1 MSIIK
6 NILLISTEFPPG
18 PGGIGNHAWN
28 IARQLDK
35 QFSIDVL
42 TISDYVT
49 NKKCLEFDKK
59 ERFYIHRFERYGLP
73 TLTYL
78 IRTFQIIKH
87 LTRQEY
93 SHCIVSGH
101 FSLLMSTVIKS
112 IKKNIKLVGI
122 FHGDE
127 LLQTNF
133 IMKILLHYSL
143 KKLDIMIPVSRYT
156 DSFLPEKFAN
166 YRKKFIIPNGVNHEQ
181 FNNSNKINSAM
192 KLKGRPCLLTVGSVT
207 NRKGQIN
214 LINALPELIKEYP
227 LIHYHC
233 VGLSLE
239 GDWLKAKAVELNV
252 INYVTIHGFIP
263 NHELSNIFKQAD
275 VLIMLSQSNMKLCAE
290 GFGIAILEA
299 NVFGVPALGSKNT
312 GIEDAIVHNNTGI
325 MIDPY
330 SIDEIVEGI
339 KDIIANRAILSN
351 NAIDWAHEHNWD
363 KISLKYIEAIS
374 CA

>member
-49 NKKCLEFDKK
+49 NKECLEFDKK
-59 ERFYIHRFERYGLP
+59 ERFYIHRFERKSLP

-101 FSLLMSTVIKS
+101 FSLLMSTVIKR

-143 KKLDIMIPVSRYT
+143 KKLDIIISVSRYT

-166 YRKKFIIPNGVNHEQ
+166 FRKKFIISNGVNLEQ
-181 FNNSNKINSAM
+181 FNNSNEKVINV
-192 KLKGRPCLLTVGSVT
+192 KLKGSPRLLTVGSIT
-207 NRKGQIN
+207 DRKGQIN
-214 LINALPELIKEYP
+214 LINALPELIKKYP

-233 VGLSLE
+233 VGLPLE
-239 GDWLKAKAVELNV
+239 KNRLKAKAVELNV
-252 INYVTIHGFIP
+252 MNYVTIHGFIP
-263 NHELSNIFKQAD
+263 NHELSNIFNQTD
-275 VLIMLSQSNMKLCAE
+275 VLIMLSQSNLKLYAE

-312 GIEDAIVHNNTGI
+312 GIEDAIIHKTTGI
-325 MIDPY
+325 LINPY
-330 SIDEIVEGI
+330 SIDEIVQGI
-339 KDIIANRAILSN
+339 KDIIANRKKLSE
-351 NAIDWAHEHNWD
+351 NAINWAHEHSWD
-363 KISLKYIEAIS
+363 NISVKYIEAIS

>member
-1 MSIIK
+1 MSPIK
-6 NILLISTEFPPG
+6 NILFISTEFPPG

-28 IARQLDK
+28 IACQLDK

-42 TISDYVT
+42 TISDYAT
-49 NKKCLEFDKK
+49 SEKCLEFDKK
-59 ERFYIHRFERYGLP
+59 ERFYIHRFERYRLP

-101 FSLLMSTVIKS
+101 FSLLMSTVIKR

-127 LLQTNF
+127 LLHTNI
-133 IMKILLHYSL
+133 IMKKLLRFNL
-143 KKLDIMIPVSRYT
+143 RKLDVMIPVSRYT
-156 DSFLPEKFAN
+156 DSFLPGKFAN
-166 YRKKFIIPNGVNHEQ
+166 YGKKFIISNGVNLEQ
-181 FNNSNKINSAM
+181 FNNSNEKVINV
-192 KLKGRPCLLTVGSVT
+192 KLKGSPRLLTVGSIT
-207 NRKGQIN
+207 DRKGQIN

-239 GDWLKAKAVELNV
+239 GDWLKAKAVELDV

-275 VLIMLSQSNMKLCAE
+275 VLIMLSQINLKSCAE

-312 GIEDAIVHNNTGI
+312 GIEDAIVDKTTGI
-325 MIDPY
+325 LIDPY
-330 SIDEIVEGI
+330 SIDGVVKGI
-339 KDIIANRAILSN
+339 KDIIKNRAILSK
-351 NAIDWAHEHNWD
+351 NAIDWAHEHSWD

>member
-1 MSIIK
+1 MGIK
-6 NILLISTEFPPG
+6 NILFISSEFPPG

-28 IARQLDK
+28 LSKELNNHIPVH
-35 QFSIDVL
+35 VL
-42 TISDYVT
+42 TVSDYAT
-49 NKKCLEFDKK
+49 SEKCLEFDKK
-59 ERFYIHRFERYGLP
+59 ERFYIHRFERYRLP

-101 FSLLMSTVIKS
+101 FSLFMSIIIRY

-263 NHELSNIFKQAD
+263 NDELSNIFKQAD

>member
-1 MSIIK
+1 MGIK
-6 NILLISTEFPPG
+6 NILFISSEFPPG

-49 NKKCLEFDKK
+49 NKECLEFDKK

-78 IRTFQIIKH
+78 IRIFQIIKH
-87 LTRQEY
+87 LTRKEY

-101 FSLLMSTVIKS
+101 FSLLMSIIIRYINKD
-112 IKKNIKLVGI
+112 IKLVGI

-156 DSFLPEKFAN
+156 DSFLPEKFTN

-192 KLKGRPCLLTVGSVT
+192 RLKGRPCLLTVGSVT

-252 INYVTIHGFIP
+252 MNYVTIHGFIP
-263 NHELSNIFKQAD
+263 NHELSNIFNQTD
-275 VLIMLSQSNMKLCAE
+275 VLIMLSQSNLKLYAE

-312 GIEDAIVHNNTGI
+312 GIEDAIIHKTTGI
-325 MIDPY
+325 LINPY
-330 SIDEIVEGI
+330 SIDEIVQGI
-339 KDIIANRAILSN
+339 KDIIANRKKLSE
-351 NAIDWAHEHNWD
+351 NAINWAHEHSWD
-363 KISLKYIEAIS
+363 NISVKYIEAIS

>member
-49 NKKCLEFDKK
+49 NKECLEFDKK

-133 IMKILLHYSL
+133 IMKNLLHYSL

-156 DSFLPEKFAN
+156 DSFLPEKFTN
-166 YRKKFIIPNGVNHEQ
+166 YRKKFIIFSSP
-181 FNNSNKINSAM
+181 
-192 KLKGRPCLLTVGSVT
+192 KLKL
-207 NRKGQIN
+207 
-214 LINALPELIKEYP
+214 
-227 LIHYHC
+227 H
-233 VGLSLE
+233 
-239 GDWLKAKAVELNV
+239 AV
-252 INYVTIHGFIP
+252 
-263 NHELSNIFKQAD
+263 
-275 VLIMLSQSNMKLCAE
+275 
-290 GFGIAILEA
+290 
-299 NVFGVPALGSKNT
+299 
-312 GIEDAIVHNNTGI
+312 
-325 MIDPY
+325 
-330 SIDEIVEGI
+330 
-339 KDIIANRAILSN
+339 
-351 NAIDWAHEHNWD
+351 
-363 KISLKYIEAIS
+363 
-374 CA
+374 

>member
-1 MSIIK
+1 MGIK

-28 IARQLDK
+28 LSKELNNHIPVH
-35 QFSIDVL
+35 VL
-42 TISDYVT
+42 TVSDYAT
-49 NKKCLEFDKK
+49 SEKCLEFDKK

-78 IRTFQIIKH
+78 IRIIQIIKH
-87 LTRQEY
+87 LTRKEY

-101 FSLLMSTVIKS
+101 FSLLMSIIIRYINKD
-112 IKKNIKLVGI
+112 IKLVGI
-122 FHGDE
+122 LHGDE

-214 LINALPELIKEYP
+214 LINALPELIKKYP

-275 VLIMLSQSNMKLCAE
+275 VLIMLSQINLKSCAE